1 MMETLIKMNAP
12 VQRLGQSMLLGV
24 FMLMGSNMA
33 FADNCENA
41 RNAYDDIYCTNK
53 IFASA
58 DAELNKNYKLLQGKL
73 NTSQKSILKKSQL
86 AWIRERDEQC
96 SDNEERRVFVNCN
109 LEQTQERNAWLIE
122 RIRECNTVGC
132 KTNVLRN

>member
-1 MMETLIKMNAP
+1 MMKILRKIKVPTQHIEKSILM
-12 VQRLGQSMLLGV
+12 GV
-24 FMLMGSNMA
+24 FMLMGSSLT
-33 FADNCENA
+33 FADNCEST

-58 DAELNKNYKLLQGKL
+58 DAELNKNYKTLQGKL

-86 AWIRERDEQC
+86 AWIRERDAQC

-132 KTNVLRN
+132 KTYVLRN